1 MKSARVRAVR
11 KFAASWSEF
20 VRSRTATL
28 RLIFLAFFALFLALV
43 VLAQHFP
50 VRIELKAP
58 FLAIL
63 FNDGFVVC
71 ALFFPANDFSA
82 FSLLVGS
89 LLHRGWHIGTVD
101 VFFLVFLAA
110 CLCGDSERQT
120 GAHHCNC
127 E

>member
-1 MKSARVRAVR
+1 MKSARVTAVR

-28 RLIFLAFFALFLALV
+28 RLVFLAFFALFLALV

-50 VRIELKAP
+50 VRIKLKAP

-63 FNDGFVVC
+63 VDDGFVVRS
-71 ALFFPANDFSA
+71 LFFPANDFPALS
-82 FSLLVGS
+82 FSLGG
-89 LLHRGWHIGTVD
+89 LLHRDRD
-101 VFFLVFLAA
+101 VGAADALLFVFLTP
-110 CLCGDSERQT
+110 CLRAHAERQA
-120 GAHHCNC
+120 GAYHCYC